1 LAVTPPPPAI
11 TADPLRRSGKPCVRN
26 LRISGD
32 DVLGWLEMGMTSG
45 EIVAD
50 YPELTPQDI
59 LAWQAWAAARPGD
72 LCTHRAES

>member
-1 LAVTPPPPAI
+1 
-11 TADPLRRSGKPCVRN
+11 
-26 LRISGD
+26 
-32 DVLGWLEMGMTSG
+32 MGMTSG